1 MGQRGLGVQDLI
13 PDMVFTRTLFNSR
26 GNGGRDKEGE
36 GGLQDLIPDM

>member
-1 MGQRGLGVQDLI
+1 MEWGTGHGGVMQDLT

-36 GGLQDLIPDM
+36 GGCKT